1 MPAIDDTSA
10 PQGELSLKIIASS
23 NDANTMGDI
32 YAGWIVSQMDLAGS
46 LFAERRAQ
54 GRVATVSMESMSF
67 LAPVKVGSAVSF
79 YTSFLNIG
87 RSSLQVNI
95 DVWVSDTSSY
105 EQRKVT
111 DGVLTFV
118 AIDKS
123 GRTRALPQR

>member
-1 MPAIDDTSA
+1 MPASKDTSN
-10 PQGELSLKIIASS
+10 PQGELSLRIIASA

-67 LAPVKVGSAVSF
+67 LSPVKVGSTISF
-79 YTSFLNIG
+79 YTEFLNIG
-87 RSSLQVNI
+87 RSSLQVHI
-95 DVWVSDTSSY
+95 DVWQTDTVSF
-105 EQRKVT
+105 ELRKVT

-118 AIDKS
+118 AIDKN

>member
-1 MPAIDDTSA
+1 MSAQHDTSS
-10 PQGELSLKIIASS
+10 PKGELSLKIIASAS
-23 NDANTMGDI
+23 DANTMGDI

-46 LFAERRAQ
+46 IFAERRAQ

-67 LAPVKVGSAVSF
+67 LSPVKVGSTVGF
-79 YTSFLNIG
+79 YTEFVNIG

-95 DVWVSDTSSY
+95 DVWVSDTGSY
-105 EQRKVT
+105 ELRKVT

-118 AIDKS
+118 AIDKN